1 MDFEFSK
8 DEQQF
13 LREVGAFL
21 KENNDP
27 KYMDVSR
34 ENMAQVCDTPER
46 RQFTKKLAEKG
57 WMGITW
63 PKAYGGQ
70 DGAGFY
76 EYLLNEKLSSVGAPQ
91 IGKGVGIIGKTLI
104 NVGSEKLKQE
114 FLPQILDAKI
124 EFAVGYSEP
133 SAGSDAAAMKLKAER
148 KDDGWL
154 LNGQKVFTTSA
165 HFADW
170 YWVGARTDPTAKK
183 HHGISLFLIRM
194 DDPGLTIH
202 PMYTMGGER
211 TNAVFFDNVFV
222 HDDYRVGEV
231 NKGFQYIAEAL
242 DIERFSMFTFSPI
255 RGRMELLCDYVKTAK
270 RDGKPLKDDPVIRQ
284 KIAQLTTELE
294 VARMLGVRF
303 VDAALNS
310 TKTPT
315 VEASHYKLYATELSR
330 RIADM
335 TMDIVGPG
343 AQLAL
348 RTEDAPLKG
357 RAESCYT
364 YTVIDTIGGGS
375 SEVQRNII
383 ATRGLGLPRNF

>member
-8 DEQQF
+8 EEQQF
-13 LREVGAFL
+13 LREVSQFL
-21 KENNDP
+21 EENNDP
-27 KYMDVSR
+27 KFMDVTR

-46 RQFTKKLAEKG
+46 REFTRRLAERG

-70 DGAGFY
+70 DGEGFY

-114 FLPQILDAKI
+114 FLPQILNAKI

-222 HDDYRVGEV
+222 HDDYRVGEL

-255 RGRMELLCDYVKTAK
+255 RGRMELLCDYVKTAT
-270 RDGKPLKDDPVIRQ
+270 RDGKPLRDDPVVRQ
-284 KIAQLTTELE
+284 KIAQLATELE
-294 VARMLGVRF
+294 VARMLGGRF
-303 VDAALNS
+303 VDASLNS

-330 RIADM
+330 RIADV

>member
-8 DEQQF
+8 EEQQF
-13 LREVGAFL
+13 LREVSQFL

-27 KYMDVSR
+27 KFMDVTR
-34 ENMAQVCDTPER
+34 ENMAQVCDTPE
-46 RQFTKKLAEKG
+46 
-57 WMGITW
+57 
-63 PKAYGGQ
+63 GQ
-70 DGAGFY
+70 DGEGFY

-114 FLPQILDAKI
+114 FLPQILNAKI

-222 HDDYRVGEV
+222 HDDYRVGEL

-255 RGRMELLCDYVKTAK
+255 RGRMELLCDYVKTAT
-270 RDGKPLKDDPVIRQ
+270 RDGKPLRDDPVVRQ
-284 KIAQLTTELE
+284 KIAQLATELE

-330 RIADM
+330 RIADV

>member
-8 DEQQF
+8 EEQQF
-13 LREVGAFL
+13 LREVDQFL

-27 KYMDVSR
+27 KFMDVSR

-46 RQFTKKLAEKG
+46 REFTRRLAERG

-63 PKAYGGQ
+63 PKQYGGQ

-222 HDDYRVGEV
+222 HDDYRVGEL

-255 RGRMELLCDYVKTAK
+255 RGRMELLCDYVKTAT

-330 RIADM
+330 RIADV